1 MLCKKMAADVRELK
15 QMGYNKLRKLAT
27 GDRAITKKTASKV
40 RSALLQQSCPGS
52 VRVLAL
58 KSMRGR
64 DIPRPG
70 TRRATT
76 VPPPS
81 QPTETRRKV
90 SEAEVLAFLEATLG
104 TKCPYPQTP
113 APQEQPVIQQP
124 RAVYPTTVA
133 LLQMRRHMLNSMST
147 MEPGLSRKRAH
158 EEEEPTRGPQPDRD
172 ARSVRP
178 IPQRTKRMRI
188 IAVDSETPMKR
199 ERDPVVEN
207 LATRLATLSIEDRG
221 TSSIDDVVARTQALS
236 LEASHASA
244 LATPA
249 AAAYPATPS
258 RAPSRRAA
266 TRAQRTPPRAA
277 AEDDVGPS
285 PAKRVRF
292 EPAPVPVKAK
302 TRTLPPRTARE
313 AANRKWRQ

>member
-1 MLCKKMAADVRELK
+1 
-15 QMGYNKLRKLAT
+15 
-27 GDRAITKKTASKV
+27 
-40 RSALLQQSCPGS
+40 
-52 VRVLAL
+52 
-58 KSMRGR
+58 MRGR
-64 DIPRPG
+64 DIPRPR

-76 VPPPS
+76 APPPS

-113 APQEQPVIQQP
+113 APQEQPIVIQQP
-124 RAVYPTTVA
+124 CAVYPTTVA
-133 LLQMRRHMLNSMST
+133 LLQMRRHMLNSMSI

-158 EEEEPTRGPQPDRD
+158 REEEREEEPTRAPQPDRN
-172 ARSVRP
+172 ARPVRP
-178 IPQRTKRMRI
+178 MPQRAKRMRI

-199 ERDPVVEN
+199 ERDPVVES
-207 LATRLATLSIEDRG
+207 LAARLATLSIEDRG
-221 TSSIDDVVARTQALS
+221 TSSIDDVVARTKALS
-236 LEASHASA
+236 LEASRASA
-244 LATPA
+244 LATP

-277 AEDDVGPS
+277 AEDDAGPS

-292 EPAPVPVKAK
+292 EPAPAPVKAK
-302 TRTLPPRTARE
+302 TRTLPPRAARE
-313 AANRKWRQ
+313 AACRKWRQ